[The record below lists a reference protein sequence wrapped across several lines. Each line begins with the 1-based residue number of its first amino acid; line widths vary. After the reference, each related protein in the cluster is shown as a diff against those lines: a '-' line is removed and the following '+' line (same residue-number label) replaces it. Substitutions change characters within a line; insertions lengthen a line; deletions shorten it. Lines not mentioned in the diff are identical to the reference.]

1 MLGVNFDV
9 LILEMKFE
17 DFEINED
24 GNDKEEI
31 KDGLLNE
38 INDYVDDLFF
48 IEVDNI
54 VFENIFFGEN
64 EDMRI
69 ILRKDD

>member
-1 MLGVNFDV
+1 MGVNFDV
-9 LILEMKFE
+9 LILEMKVE

-54 VFENIFFGEN
+54 VFEDIFFGEN
-64 EDMRI
+64 EDVRI

>member
-1 MLGVNFDV
+1 MDVNFDV

-54 VFENIFFGEN
+54 VFEDIFFGEN
-64 EDMRI
+64 EDVRI

>member
-1 MLGVNFDV
+1 MGVNFDV

-54 VFENIFFGEN
+54 VFEDIFFGEN
-64 EDMRI
+64 EDVRI

>member
-1 MLGVNFDV
+1 
-9 LILEMKFE
+9 MKFE

-54 VFENIFFGEN
+54 VFEDIFFGEN
-64 EDMRI
+64 EDVRI
-69 ILRKDD
+69 ILRKDDQVLFLID

>member
-1 MLGVNFDV
+1 MGVNFDV
-9 LILEMKFE
+9 LILEMKVE
-17 DFEINED
+17 DFEFNED

-54 VFENIFFGEN
+54 VFEDIFFGEN
-64 EDMRI
+64 EDVRI

>member
-1 MLGVNFDV
+1 MGVNFDV
-9 LILEMKFE
+9 LILEMKVE
-17 DFEINED
+17 DFEFNED

-38 INDYVDDLFF
+38 INDYVDDFMFF

-64 EDMRI
+64 EDTRI

>member
-1 MLGVNFDV
+1 MGVNFDV

>member
-1 MLGVNFDV
+1 MNFDV

-31 KDGLLNE
+31 KDGLLK
-38 INDYVDDLFF
+38 F
-48 IEVDNI
+48 IFNCI
-54 VFENIFFGEN
+54 IFN
-64 EDMRI
+64 
-69 ILRKDD
+69 LY

>member
-1 MLGVNFDV
+1 MGVNFDV
-9 LILEMKFE
+9 LILEMKVE

-54 VFENIFFGEN
+54 VFEDIFFGKN
-64 EDMRI
+64 EDVRI